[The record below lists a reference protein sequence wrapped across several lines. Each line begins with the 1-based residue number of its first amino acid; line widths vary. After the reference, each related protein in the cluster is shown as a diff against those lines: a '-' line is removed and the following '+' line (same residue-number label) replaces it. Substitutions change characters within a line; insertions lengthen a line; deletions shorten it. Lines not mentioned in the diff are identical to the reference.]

1 VFCHGFEK
9 ETSMTTF
16 LSSLRLPVL
25 LAALLPALVLVCAL
39 SRTAGAVSEP
49 EQLVDKSRLTI
60 EALLSDPEMAEL
72 QTYIKTAKGV
82 LIFPQIVKGGFI
94 LGGEGGS
101 GVFLVKGK
109 DGTWSPPAFYTLAA
123 GSIGLQI
130 GGQVSQAVFTVM
142 NDGAV
147 DAILK
152 SQFKLGAD
160 ASLAVGPIGKGV
172 EASTTTNLA
181 FDIYAFSKSQG
192 LFGGGA
198 LEGAAII
205 KREAWNGAYYGGQPT
220 PRDIV
225 IGRKVANP
233 KADKLR
239 AALPR

>member
-1 VFCHGFEK
+1 
-9 ETSMTTF
+9 MTTILRS
-16 LSSLRLPVL
+16 LSPRVL
-25 LAALLPALVLVCAL
+25 LAALLPALVLVCAQG
-39 SRTAGAVSEP
+39 RTAGAASEP

-60 EALLSDPEMAEL
+60 EALLSDPEMLEL
-72 QTYIKTAKGV
+72 QNYIKTAKGV
-82 LIFPQIVKGGFI
+82 LIFPTIVKGGFI
-94 LGGEGGS
+94 VGAEGGS

-109 DGTWSPPAFYTLAA
+109 DGSWSPPAFYTLAA

-130 GGQVSQAVFTVM
+130 GGQVSQVVLTVM

-147 DAILK
+147 DSVLK

-160 ASLAVGPIGKGV
+160 ASVAVGPIGKGV
-172 EASTTTNLA
+172 EASTTTNLGL
-181 FDIYAFSKSQG
+181 DVYAFSKSQG

-198 LEGAAII
+198 LEGAAIL
-205 KREAWNGAYYGGQPT
+205 KREAWNGEYYGGQPT

-233 KADKLR
+233 KADQLR

>member
-1 VFCHGFEK
+1 MI
-9 ETSMTTF
+9 TSPHN
-16 LSSLRLPVL
+16 LRLR
-25 LAALLPALVLVCAL
+25 ALLPALLLLCAQ
-39 SRTAGAVSEP
+39 SQTAGAASEP

-60 EALLSDPEMAEL
+60 EAMLSDPEMAEL
-72 QTYIKTAKGV
+72 QNYVKLAKGV
-82 LIFPQIVKGGFI
+82 LIFPQIIKGGFI

-109 DGTWSPPAFYTLAA
+109 DGSWSPPAFYTLAA
-123 GSIGLQI
+123 ASIGLQI
-130 GGQVSQAVFTVM
+130 GGQVSQVVLTVM

-147 DAILK
+147 DAVLK

-160 ASLAVGPIGKGV
+160 ASVAVGPVGGGI
-172 EASTTTNLA
+172 EASTTTNLGL
-181 FDIYAFSKSQG
+181 DVYAFSKNQG

-198 LEGAAII
+198 LEGAVIV
-205 KREAWNGAYYGGQPT
+205 KRETWNGVYYGGQPT

-233 KADKLR
+233 KADGLR

>member
-1 VFCHGFEK
+1 
-9 ETSMTTF
+9 MTAF
-16 LSSLRLPVL
+16 DARRNLPGL
-25 LAALLPALVLVCAL
+25 TQFAALLAVFSL
-39 SRTAGAVSEP
+39 SLAAIRPAGAASEP
-49 EQLVDKSRLTI
+49 EQLVDKSRLTV
-60 EALLSDPEMAEL
+60 EELLGDPDMPDLKKYLA
-72 QTYIKTAKGV
+72 TAKGV
-82 LIFPQIVKGGFI
+82 LIFPQLVNGGFI
-94 LGGEGGS
+94 IGGEGGS

-130 GGQVSQAVFTVM
+130 GAQVSQVVLTVM

-147 DAILK
+147 DAVLK

-160 ASLAVGPIGKGV
+160 ASVAVGPIGGGI
-172 EASTTTNLA
+172 EASTTTNLGL
-181 FDIYAFSKSQG
+181 DVYAFSKNQG

-205 KREAWNGAYYGGQPT
+205 KRETWNGEYYGGQPT

-233 KADKLR
+233 KADALR

>member
-1 VFCHGFEK
+1 
-9 ETSMTTF
+9 MTAF
-16 LSSLRLPVL
+16 NAPRNLPGL
-25 LAALLPALVLVCAL
+25 TQFAALLAVLAL
-39 SRTAGAVSEP
+39 SLAAIRPAGAASES

-60 EALLSDPEMAEL
+60 EALLSDPEMPEL
-72 QTYIKTAKGV
+72 QNYIKTARGV
-82 LIFPQIVKGGFI
+82 LIFPQLIKGGFI
-94 LGGEGGS
+94 IGGEGGS
-101 GVFLVKGK
+101 GVFLVKSK
-109 DGTWSPPAFYTLAA
+109 DSTWSPPAFYTLAA

-130 GGQVSQAVFTVM
+130 GGQVSQVVLTVM

-147 DAILK
+147 DAVLK

-160 ASLAVGPIGKGV
+160 VSIAVGPIGKGV
-172 EASTTTNLA
+172 EASTTTNLGL
-181 FDIYAFSKSQG
+181 DIYAFSKTMG

-205 KREAWNGAYYGGQPT
+205 KRETWNAEYYGGQPT

-239 AALPR
+239 AALPQ